1 MLRETELS
9 QAVDNWVLE
18 ISKASLGKGYQ
29 IRLAL
34 SCLLSRGHLL
44 ITDWGLRLGFEQE
57 QGLVD
62 FHDRVAKQLRELS
75 VLMSRF
81 MDIYIS
87 ARVIV

>member
-1 MLRETELS
+1 MLREAELS
-9 QAVDNWVLE
+9 QAVNNCVLE

-34 SCLLSRGHLL
+34 SCLLSGGHLL

-57 QGLVD
+57 EGPVD
-62 FHDRVAKQLRELS
+62 FHDRVVKPPPELS
-75 VLMSRF
+75 GLMSQL

>member
-9 QAVDNWVLE
+9 QAVDNCVLE

-34 SCLLSRGHLL
+34 SCLLSGGYLL

-62 FHDRVAKQLRELS
+62 FHDLVVKQLPELS
-75 VLMSRF
+75 VLMS
-81 MDIYIS
+81 
-87 ARVIV
+87 

>member
-34 SCLLSRGHLL
+34 SCLLSGGHLL

-57 QGLVD
+57 EGLVD
-62 FHDRVAKQLRELS
+62 FYDRVVKQLPELS
-75 VLMSRF
+75 VLISQF
-81 MDIYIS
+81 METYNS